1 MGPGWR
7 LGSQDT
13 ALLYQVT
20 VNSCYTSSV
29 QLGGGGERER
39 VDPQFPA
46 WGHFLDQGL
55 IGKLFLPGF
64 SIIGSHPV
72 WPQLREITFGFKGMF
87 LVD

>member
-1 MGPGWR
+1 MEAGFTGHSFAVPGH
-7 LGSQDT
+7 SQF
-13 ALLYQVT
+13 LLHIL
-20 VNSCYTSSV
+20 SSV
-29 QLGGGGERER
+29 GGRGERER

-46 WGHFLDQGL
+46 WGHFLDQGS